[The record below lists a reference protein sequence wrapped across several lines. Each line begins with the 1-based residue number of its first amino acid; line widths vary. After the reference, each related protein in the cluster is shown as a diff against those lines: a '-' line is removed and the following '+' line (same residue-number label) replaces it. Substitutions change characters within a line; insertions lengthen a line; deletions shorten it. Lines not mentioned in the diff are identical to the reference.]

1 MQLFI
6 CCYLFNLLTES
17 RVGRVERE
25 RENKTELFT
34 NVYLCVF
41 GVNIA
46 QSLWTSMVFQSSMGK
61 SAGLNV

>member
-1 MQLFI
+1 MQFI
-6 CCYLFNLLTES
+6 FCYLFNLLTES

-46 QSLWTSMVFQSSMGK
+46 QSQWTSMVFQSSMGK
-61 SAGLNV
+61 SAGLNA